1 MDEQH
6 GRHEER
12 GPDEPDGPGTDPAGP
27 DSDAAGGAS
36 SWVAPGSTPSESPTA
51 PDGGGWAAPGAAPRH
66 VSEPWPVDH
75 RPGARSWTGNHPGQG
90 ASQPGPGPRSGP
102 PDHGP
107 VRGPGEGPRTWSA
120 PGPAPGSNPW
130 TGRDPGPRQGPG
142 TAPGA
147 WSGHG
152 TASWQGGAAGN
163 SPGDEGGSAGGPGS
177 GHGPGPQPWNQPQ
190 QPYQPYLPQQPQQ
203 PYPWQQP
210 NPPQQPHPQ
219 GAGPYPWHPVPPGQ
233 ATGGGTPGGETARS
247 WWGEAQ
253 PPPPSTGFGA
263 ESARRLSPRTMVV
276 GPINQLRSLL
286 LPVLA
291 GLVLGGF
298 NPWLLAAT
306 GMGVVVL
313 LVGGFVTWRTF
324 RYEVGADRVEISR
337 GLIRRSRRTI
347 PLERVRGVD
356 VTSSL
361 LHRLLGVAVVR
372 IEAAA
377 GSAAGTEDGKLD
389 AVSAEEAER
398 LRRVLLHRK
407 AVLTEQE
414 SGPGAAVPGESG
426 GTGGVPPTEGS
437 ATTGVPSGEGDPD
450 ETVTYF
456 SMPRRWYLYGAL
468 SLGYLLTP
476 FVVLAT
482 LFGMVQQSAGQMVT
496 DYFIDWVTTA
506 DRAFLVLF
514 GAVFA
519 GVLVLLMP
527 VFAVVSYAITH
538 WGFSL
543 RDRDGSLVAE
553 RGLFTRRSV
562 TLEKR
567 RIRGY
572 ELQDNPLERTRG
584 VVGLRAIVT
593 GLGDAATRAVLLPV
607 GPRSTV
613 EPVVDRALTLFRG
626 RLVRHPRAA
635 LFRRLTRAVLP
646 FAAVAS
652 VAAYFDV
659 TWLAVAAGALALLG
673 VPLGIDRYRSLGHGY
688 DGERV
693 SVRSGSL
700 SRSQATVERSAVI
713 GWTWTQT
720 LFQRRSSLANLQVT
734 VGAGTGG
741 YTAQDA
747 ALDGSVA
754 FAARITPEMVRP
766 FLAGEEQ
773 RGPGDGAGEAPRG

>member
-1 MDEQH
+1 
-6 GRHEER
+6 
-12 GPDEPDGPGTDPAGP
+12 
-27 DSDAAGGAS
+27 
-36 SWVAPGSTPSESPTA
+36 
-51 PDGGGWAAPGAAPRH
+51 
-66 VSEPWPVDH
+66 
-75 RPGARSWTGNHPGQG
+75 
-90 ASQPGPGPRSGP
+90 
-102 PDHGP
+102 
-107 VRGPGEGPRTWSA
+107 
-120 PGPAPGSNPW
+120 
-130 TGRDPGPRQGPG
+130 
-142 TAPGA
+142 
-147 WSGHG
+147 
-152 TASWQGGAAGN
+152 
-163 SPGDEGGSAGGPGS
+163 
-177 GHGPGPQPWNQPQ
+177 
-190 QPYQPYLPQQPQQ
+190 
-203 PYPWQQP
+203 
-210 NPPQQPHPQ
+210 
-219 GAGPYPWHPVPPGQ
+219 
-233 ATGGGTPGGETARS
+233 
-247 WWGEAQ
+247 
-253 PPPPSTGFGA
+253 
-263 ESARRLSPRTMVV
+263 MVV

-298 NPWLLAAT
+298 NPWLLTAT
-306 GMGVVVL
+306 GLGVVVL

-324 RYEVGADRVEISR
+324 RYEVGSDRVEISR

-356 VTSSL
+356 VTSTL

-377 GSAAGTEDGKLD
+377 GSVGEAEDGKLD
-389 AVSAEEAER
+389 AVSAAEAER
-398 LRRVLLHRK
+398 LRRVLLHRR
-407 AVLTEQE
+407 AVLAEQGTHGSE
-414 SGPGAAVPGESG
+414 TGPGGGRDADAATAGPGALPEADR
-426 GTGGVPPTEGS
+426 
-437 ATTGVPSGEGDPD
+437 TTDD
-450 ETVTYF
+450 TVTHF
-456 SMPRRWYLYGAL
+456 TMPRSWYLYGAL

-496 DYFIDWVTTA
+496 DLFIDWVTTT
-506 DRAFLVLF
+506 DRAFLVVF
-514 GAVFA
+514 GAVFV

-538 WGFSL
+538 WGFRL
-543 RDRDGSLVAE
+543 RSRDGSLLAE

-572 ELQDNPLERTRG
+572 ELLDNPLERTRG
-584 VVGLRAIVT
+584 AVGLRAIVT

-635 LFRRLTRAVLP
+635 LYRRLTRAVVP
-646 FAAVAS
+646 FGV
-652 VAAYFDV
+652 VAAAAAYGDL
-659 TWLAVAAGALALLG
+659 TLLAVVAGILALLG

-720 LFQRRSSLANLQVT
+720 LFQRRSSLASLQVT

-747 ALDGSVA
+747 ALDESVA
-754 FAARITPEMVRP
+754 FAARVTPEMVRP
-766 FLAGEEQ
+766 FLVPE
-773 RGPGDGAGEAPRG
+773 GDGGADGTGRPRCP